1 HGRMHHDVVGADRLR
16 VPGEID
22 DGAEILIRARQDR
35 AMPAQPLDRSVEAW
49 LALGDR
55 HGEELALLAADENA
69 VDAEIV
75 DPVAQVP
82 AQTRL
87 IDRQVGRKRR
97 QRRRPNALEML
108 AGVILG
114 LASAV
119 VHRVPFPAG
128 FSWGFYSRSAWASPG
143 FSAKPRDAPIVR
155 LDRAAKSACRMLAA
169 TLARRASPIYD
180 VRHVGLQRRRE
191 RGIVRR
197 LVCGALS
204 RR

>member
-1 HGRMHHDVVGADRLR
+1 MA
-16 VPGEID
+16 
-22 DGAEILIRARQDR
+22 
-35 AMPAQPLDRSVEAW
+35 AQLLDRYVEAA

-82 AQTRL
+82 AQARL
-87 IDRQVGRKRR
+87 VDRQVGRKRR

-119 VHRVPFPAG
+119 VHRVPRFTVFLILASEADSSAGRPFRIKSGAG
-128 FSWGFYSRSAWASPG
+128 F
-143 FSAKPRDAPIVR
+143 
-155 LDRAAKSACRMLAA
+155 DR
-169 TLARRASPIYD
+169 
-180 VRHVGLQRRRE
+180 
-191 RGIVRR
+191 
-197 LVCGALS
+197 
-204 RR
+204 